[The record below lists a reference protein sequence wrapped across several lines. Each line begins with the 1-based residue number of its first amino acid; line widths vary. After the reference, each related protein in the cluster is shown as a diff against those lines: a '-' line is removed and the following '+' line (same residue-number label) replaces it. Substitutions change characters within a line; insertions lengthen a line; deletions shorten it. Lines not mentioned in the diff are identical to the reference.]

1 MLTDSTV
8 INADLTSMRYNVFL
22 SSAGSNPNISAGQ
35 VPDPSAGQVPNPSA
49 GQVPDPSVGTVSV
62 QQHVDGAYPYRN
74 ENGEIQPGIFT
85 KPLSWENSKSNCYN
99 TYNINDGRVDHCE
112 LRGSNHAW
120 TSRNDYNH
128 EKNCEPCYN
137 CKKLIDLKYYKCN
150 TCCRAICGNCD
161 YYLFNKHATH
171 TAWDSLIG
179 SNSSSR
185 RN

>member
-22 SSAGSNPNISAGQ
+22 SSAGSNPNI
-35 VPDPSAGQVPNPSA
+35 SA

-112 LRGSNHAW
+112 VRGSNH
-120 TSRNDYNH
+120 
-128 EKNCEPCYN
+128 
-137 CKKLIDLKYYKCN
+137 
-150 TCCRAICGNCD
+150 G
-161 YYLFNKHATH
+161 
-171 TAWDSLIG
+171 
-179 SNSSSR
+179 
-185 RN
+185 

>member
-35 VPDPSAGQVPNPSA
+35 VPDSSAGQVPNPSA

-112 LRGSNHAW
+112 VRGSNHA
-120 TSRNDYNH
+120 
-128 EKNCEPCYN
+128 
-137 CKKLIDLKYYKCN
+137 
-150 TCCRAICGNCD
+150 
-161 YYLFNKHATH
+161 
-171 TAWDSLIG
+171 
-179 SNSSSR
+179 
-185 RN
+185 